1 MERREVEALN
11 ASLREFLFP
20 CFNCFSIERTSNWKI
35 LLESSSPPPP
45 SCFIVQLAKFH
56 LNISWLKFHQIFLA
70 FSSTFFLTLFFIYYS
85 VGKNIHLCTFS
96 GNEAFRES
104 HFHHASYSRYY
115 LSLSVFV
122 SFLHPPTT

>member
-35 LLESSSPPPP
+35 LLESSSPPPFVFYSSIGKIPPEYFMVKIP
-45 SCFIVQLAKFH
+45 S
-56 LNISWLKFHQIFLA
+56 NFLA
-70 FSSTFFLTLFFIYYS
+70 FSSTFFFTLFFIYYS